1 MFNYVVRRVL
11 QFIPVW
17 LGVAILVFL
26 MVHLIPG
33 DPVNAMMGG
42 RPISGEAVEQMR
54 HQLGLDRPLL
64 TQLVDYLGRAV
75 RGDMGNSLISK
86 APVSKDI
93 IDRFPYTLQL
103 ALAGLGLGIPIGI
116 IFGVIG
122 AVKRGTLVDKGL
134 LVGSLVFISVPGF
147 WFALLLIYVFSVWLG
162 WLPIGGTGGL
172 KALIMPAF
180 VLSLGG
186 AATLTRLTRTSMLE
200 VLRSDYVRTARS
212 KGLSERVVLYKHALR
227 NALNP
232 VVTIVG
238 LEFAGL
244 LGGAFIL
251 EQVYSRPG
259 LGRLAVQAI
268 FTRDFPMVQGI
279 VLYSS
284 TLFLLANLLV
294 DISYALLDPRIRY
307 R

>member
-1 MFNYVVRRVL
+1 MFNYVVRRLL

-26 MVHLIPG
+26 MTHLIPG
-33 DPVNAMMGG
+33 DPINAMMGG
-42 RPISGEAVEQMR
+42 RPISGEAVAQMR
-54 HQLGLDRPLL
+54 HQLGLDQPLIV
-64 TQLVDYLGRAV
+64 QLGNYLSKAV

-86 APVSKDI
+86 APVSRDI

-103 ALAGLGLGIPIGI
+103 ALAGLGLGIPTGI

-122 AVKRGTLVDKGL
+122 AVKRGTLIDKGL

-162 WLPIGGTGGL
+162 VLPIGGTAGI
-172 KALIMPAF
+172 KTLIMPAF

-268 FTRDFPMVQGI
+268 GTRDFPMVQGI

-307 R
+307 K